1 MHVPSS
7 NDGTVEWTLAG
18 GQVPGVLAE
27 TDGDPTSG
35 FAARDEYITDPTE
48 LGPLLDGEYYTYAP
62 DTWGSGNAHN
72 TVDGNPSQVAQFVKD
87 LNYVLGANNSI
98 SLYVR
103 SPPLP
108 LKRTIKRIKIK
119 FTGSALAHA

>member
-1 MHVPSS
+1 MLREQKPAVRGSYSSHISNS
-7 NDGTVEWTLAG
+7 NDGTVEWTLRG
-18 GQVPGVLAE
+18 GSVHGVLAE

-35 FAARDEYITDPTE
+35 FAARDEYITDPTS

-72 TVDGNPSQVAQFVKD
+72 DVDNNPAQVAQFVKD
-87 LNYVLGANNSI
+87 LNFVLGANNSI

-103 SPPLP
+103 YFL
-108 LKRTIKRIKIK
+108 L
-119 FTGSALAHA
+119 